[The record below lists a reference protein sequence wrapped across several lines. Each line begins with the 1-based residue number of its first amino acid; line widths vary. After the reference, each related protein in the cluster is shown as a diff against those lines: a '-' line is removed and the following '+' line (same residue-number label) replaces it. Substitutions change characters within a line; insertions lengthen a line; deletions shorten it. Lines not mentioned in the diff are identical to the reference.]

1 MRALS
6 HAAALLVLA
15 SPCAGFAVGP
25 ATRLAQQPP
34 LQRAAVAMMSDAPAP
49 EAKVTIRTPE
59 TSAASGSSSSSSS
72 GTKIKV
78 RVKTKEEREAAAK
91 EREAAAAAAA
101 AELAEED
108 SDTTTSVTIKAA
120 PPPPP
125 APEGPKLS
133 QEEQDLLEATQRAN
147 CSKILEA
154 LQTGVNPNIRDP
166 KGRTPLHFMSGVGLA
181 PGVVLLIHFGADVE
195 ARDEDGLAPI
205 HMAAGYANAQTL
217 RVLVAAGAD
226 ANVTATAQGT
236 PLSVVLQLGEY
247 QLKAFIEEKKGA
259 LQRFKKKDDKL
270 EKLKACLEVLEDP
283 QAVRDD
289 TKWDDYLEDVLK
301 TITVTAPKLEEEAA
315 AA

>member
-1 MRALS
+1 
-6 HAAALLVLA
+6 
-15 SPCAGFAVGP
+15 
-25 ATRLAQQPP
+25 
-34 LQRAAVAMMSDAPAP
+34 
-49 EAKVTIRTPE
+49 
-59 TSAASGSSSSSSS
+59 
-72 GTKIKV
+72 
-78 RVKTKEEREAAAK
+78 
-91 EREAAAAAAA
+91 
-101 AELAEED
+101 
-108 SDTTTSVTIKAA
+108 
-120 PPPPP
+120 
-125 APEGPKLS
+125 
-133 QEEQDLLEATQRAN
+133 LLEATQKAN
-147 CSKILEA
+147 CTKILEA

-226 ANVTATAQGT
+226 ANVTATSQGT

-259 LQRFKKKDDKL
+259 LQRFKKKDEKL

-289 TKWDDYLEDVLK
+289 SDWDAYLEASAWCCRVTCRRRRSSHGCDPLFHGSSCADRAV
-301 TITVTAPKLEEEAA
+301 TRHHEFTAVTANLPGQRCYQRTRGHEVLRQCEAVHQARA
-315 AA
+315 ACRIRGVHSKQPRGDT